1 MAATMSGQSTTFFAS
16 STVAQVAPP
25 SLARGKRARPILRP
39 PTTLSPKPMQAGG
52 PVNALAKA

>member
-1 MAATMSGQSTTFFAS
+1 MSGQSTTFFAS